1 MISRLTYEVGSVK
14 LDLKFLKEVIMPI
27 VTILAVEGRTIEQ
40 KRGLAKDITEAVMK
54 NFKVSAEQVEVII
67 QEMKRENFAQAGKLS
82 ADR

>member
-1 MISRLTYEVGSVK
+1 
-14 LDLKFLKEVIMPI
+14 MPI